1 MSDTVPDS
9 GLQPRPSA
17 ADLVLRNARIFTGDP
32 AQAHASSLAA
42 SNGLIFAVGLA
53 AIHGYHVA
61 FWSGPDWSRRRLWMF
76 RSWSTPARRTSPRS
90 PGPTERGEARVPDV
104 QPETP
109 PRSDAWRSDT
119 AQ

>member
-1 MSDTVPDS
+1 MSNTVPDS
-9 GLQPRPSA
+9 RLQARPSA

-32 AQAHASSLAA
+32 AQPHASALAA

-61 FWSGPDWSRRRLWMF
+61 FWSGSDRSPLRLWLF
-76 RSWSTPARRTSPRS
+76 RSWSMPARRKS
-90 PGPTERGEARVPDV
+90 PGSPARNRTREARVPEA

-109 PRSDAWRSDT
+109 PRSNAWRSDT